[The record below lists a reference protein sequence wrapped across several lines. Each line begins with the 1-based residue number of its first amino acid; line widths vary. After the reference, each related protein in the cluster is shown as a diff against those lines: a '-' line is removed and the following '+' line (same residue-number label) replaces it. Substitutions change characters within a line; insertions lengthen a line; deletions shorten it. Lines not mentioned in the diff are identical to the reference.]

1 MFLWLGSDFL
11 ILYRNAK
18 FAYVSR
24 LNYNHLSCMQVES
37 KKEYGRA
44 AIVINNSPKR
54 KFWFKPKAICY
65 LFLVSHKW
73 TAVAS

>member
-1 MFLWLGSDFL
+1 MFLWFGSDFL
-11 ILYRNAK
+11 ILYRNTK

-37 KKEYGRA
+37 KKESGQA
-44 AIVINNSPKR
+44 AIVISNTPKR
-54 KFWFKPKAICY
+54 KFYFKPKIICY
-65 LFLVSHKW
+65 LFLVSHKL